1 MAKILSPIHFQDA
14 IFEDK
19 GDQRYMHMDGSS
31 YIVYQHECLGMF
43 ITNLGDVKTKALH
56 LVVDTHHKMEDK
68 KSWVVL
74 ARDIGEDTPAKMYG
88 CAHLSIV
95 EKIKQD
101 WNLYEVIPNDLP
113 VRLFADFDCIPKD
126 GQAEEMFN
134 TSIEFVIDELA
145 REAVRMTPE
154 TFGGGVYRTVCTAH
168 RDGKFSAHIASDVMF
183 ENMRSLKQFI
193 QWATKHSNV
202 SDLMNMLGLD
212 MAVYGNNQCVRMLF
226 QTKAGKPYPLTATKY
241 KRVKDHLIG
250 VYNDNE
256 DDLTLVNPSIPNA
269 LLTAVFAPK
278 NLNPEEDQE
287 TIKMCLAKLDSGNYD
302 TWIRT
307 GMIIKNKLG
316 DDGFPLWDEWSK
328 QAGNY
333 DGSTISKW
341 HTFDENGTAGVGS
354 LVAMVREKDSN
365 FLKKETLPKL
375 TMMKEEDEPEVV
387 VESAQEGTAEY
398 FNTGEN
404 PFAPNS
410 YDYVKYEFEREC
422 FKVKQPVCFVIRTS
436 DGKQDYISED
446 KLKTTYRDWSYV
458 GQEEVKVKGQT
469 VKIDGKKNFI
479 KRWLCDPNKRMYET
493 MGFDPSR
500 TCGKNVY
507 NTFRP
512 FRAEKLPPVDD
523 DREQE
528 LVKPITNHIDV
539 LMRERDVTMFII
551 KWMASIVQRPWFRTM
566 VAILL
571 HGKQGAG
578 KNTVFDFFNMCV
590 IGEHLCKQTADPHSD
605 LFEKHSNGHLY
616 KLFIQID
623 EVKGKDMIGNNDK
636 LKNLITAPKM
646 RYEHKGTM
654 TIDVPNLA
662 NLIFT
667 TNNENPIP
675 ISFDDRRFVAI
686 QCTDT
691 LVNNHE
697 YFTELH
703 AYLKRDDVARAFYQ
717 YLMKVDISD
726 ISNFQAIRPLTSYY
740 QELQRLNLSP
750 IDRFISW
757 WVVNGF
763 ASTCKAN
770 EFYSEYRQWANSR
783 NFTVDI
789 TGTMFGRKIKQVG
802 GITAKRAEKGIVY
815 TLEMGKVEEWMKTNN
830 RWDDEVF

>member
-1 MAKILSPIHFQDA
+1 MAKILSPTHFQDA
-14 IFEDK
+14 VFEDK
-19 GDQRYMHMDGSS
+19 GDQRYMHIDGSS
-31 YIVYQHECLGMF
+31 YIVYQNKQVGMF
-43 ITNLGDVKTKALH
+43 ITNTKSEDVNKVKALH
-56 LVVDTHHKMEDK
+56 LVVDTYKKLEDK
-68 KSWVVL
+68 KDWVIL
-74 ARDIGEDTPAKMYG
+74 ACDIGEDTPAKMYG
-88 CAHLSIV
+88 CAHVSLV
-95 EKIKQD
+95 EKITKD
-101 WNLYEVIPNDLP
+101 WNLYEVLPCDRP
-113 VRLFADFDCIPKD
+113 VRLFADFDCNSED
-126 GQAEEMFN
+126 GQTAEMFN
-134 TSIEFVIDELA
+134 SAIEFVIDELA

-154 TFGGGVYRTVCTAH
+154 TFGGGTYRTVCTAH
-168 RDGKFSAHIASDVMF
+168 RDGKFSAHVASDVLF
-183 ENMRSLKQFI
+183 DNMRSLKQFM

-202 SDLMNMLGLD
+202 SDLMNRFGLD

-226 QTKAGKPYPLTATKY
+226 QTKAGKPYPLIATKD

-250 VYNDNE
+250 VYCNDE
-256 DDLTLVNPSIPNA
+256 DDFTLVKPSIPNA
-269 LLTAVFAPK
+269 PTPTVSTPK
-278 NLNPEEDQE
+278 IVNPAEDQE
-287 TIKMCLAKLDSGNYD
+287 TIKMCLAKLNSEDYD
-302 TWIRT
+302 TWVRT
-307 GMIIKNKLG
+307 GMIIKNTLG
-316 DDGFPLWDEWSK
+316 DDGFTLWDEWSK
-328 QAGNY
+328 QGKNY
-333 DGSTISKW
+333 DGSTESKW
-341 HTFDENGTAGVGS
+341 STFDENGSAGIGS
-354 LVAMVREKDSN
+354 LIHMVKE
-365 FLKKETLPKL
+365 KETPQKF
-375 TMMKEEDEPEVV
+375 TMMKEEPEVV
-387 VESAQEGTAEY
+387 DQSAQEGTTEY

-410 YDYVKYEFEREC
+410 YDYVKYEFEKEC

-458 GQEEVKVKGQT
+458 GQEEVKVKGQS
-469 VKIDGKKNFI
+469 VKIDRKKDFI

-493 MGFDPSR
+493 MDFDPSR

-512 FRAEKLPPVDD
+512 FRAEKLQPVDD

-539 LMRERDVTMFII
+539 LTGEHDVTIFII

-578 KNTVFDFFNMCV
+578 KNTVFDFFNMYV

-636 LKNLITAPKM
+636 LKNLITATKI

-783 NFTVDI
+783 NFTADI

-802 GITAKRAEKGIVY
+802 GITCKKTNGIMVY
-815 TLEMGKVEEWMKTNN
+815 VLELTRVEEWMKTNK